1 VLAVGNVSPSDH
13 DLAQCIGSPAPAH
26 CDAAL
31 VALDQLVESF
41 APPEL
46 NAAQADLWLHQ
57 ITQYL
62 LHRDR
67 DVYLGYLAPTT
78 VQ

>member
-1 VLAVGNVSPSDH
+1 MGNLSNIDAELAK
-13 DLAQCIGSPAPAH
+13 AIGAPAH

-41 APPEL
+41 SPPEL
-46 NAAQADLWLHQ
+46 NAAQADLWIHQ
-57 ITQYL
+57 MTQYL
-62 LHRDR
+62 LQRDR